1 MGKIHSLYVSTLAAA
16 IGGFVVMAVLVGP
29 MSAQRAGTPEL
40 ELGADGFPIAKDAV
54 IPPDLPSEI
63 QRWRQQLVDT
73 GAALKNERIA
83 IEAEQQ
89 GLDRLRERIQARR
102 RQHREHGFSP
112 SARADDQRDVM
123 NYTHRLRA
131 LRERT
136 TAYEARVAAFRR
148 AVSEYTAH
156 LERSGLTR
164 ASRER

>member
-1 MGKIHSLYVSTLAAA
+1 MGKTRALFVGTLTAA

-40 ELGADGFPIAKDAV
+40 ELDADGFPIARDAV
-54 IPPDLPSEI
+54 VPPDLPSEV

-73 GAALKNERIA
+73 GKALKAERNA
-83 IEAEQQ
+83 IEAEQR
-89 GLDRLRERIQARR
+89 GLDGLRERIQKRR
-102 RQHREHGFSP
+102 RQHREYGFSP
-112 SARADDQRDVM
+112 AARADDKRDVM

-136 TAYEARVAAFRR
+136 TAYDARVAAFRQ

-156 LERSGLTR
+156 LEYTGLSPR
-164 ASRER
+164 R